1 MGSGDNLYIPVT
13 PGQWYELS
21 VYTSTHRCNGRIFL
35 QWFDESGASISA
47 PWSDFGEDGGPSTNP
62 DAWQRRWM
70 KALAP
75 AGAAFVRPIFR
86 KFGTLSGSN
95 SYLMLHKPMV
105 AEAHAQATGPAPWS
119 PGGQTIISGN
129 MIKTGLVDADRIKI
143 DDVTLDTDGSG
154 NLIVKT
160 NGVGT
165 NQLANN
171 AVTRMAATA
180 RASQSLPANAATWV
194 GCMEVSLPM
203 VGGYELFIQV
213 MGQVEI
219 GTDMGGGPAFEW
231 RILVNGT
238 QVWKSGGGSTSMIKT
253 HVATSVAGGSVPVR
267 VEVDTNGTGGFVN
280 LRDMSLCAIEFKK

>member
-1 MGSGDNLYIPVT
+1 
-13 PGQWYELS
+13 
-21 VYTSTHRCNGRIFL
+21 
-35 QWFDESGASISA
+35 
-47 PWSDFGEDGGPSTNP
+47 
-62 DAWQRRWM
+62 M

-105 AEAHAQATGPAPWS
+105 AETHAQATEPAPWS
-119 PGGQTIISGN
+119 PGGQTIISGD
-129 MIKTGLVDADRIKI
+129 MVKTGLLVADRIKL
-143 DDVTLDTDGSG
+143 DNVTMDTDGSG

-231 RILVNGT
+231 RILVDGT